1 MVMPYRRSSASELD
15 GEFVLRTVRD
25 LRLGLQVLRGEKGQL
40 D

>member
-1 MVMPYRRSSASELD
+1 MVMSYRRSSATELD
-15 GEFVLRTVRD
+15 GEFV